1 VPPYQFTIT
10 DIKRVIRQ
18 RKWLI
23 IVPIVIVT
31 IISVLGAYL
40 LPRKYESATT
50 IWVQRD
56 EILNPL
62 VSYTIAVQMASGD
75 RLETFSEIVYSRR
88 TIEAVIDSLGLGEGL
103 DTGIE
108 WDELIEKIRRDTRT
122 TRKSMNA
129 FSISYTDTD
138 PVRAQ
143 RMVSILANL
152 FIEIRLRGESRR
164 NELTVKFFE
173 TKLQEYQEKFEETQ
187 KQVLTLVRE
196 RMRER
201 PTGSS
206 GLYSRLESIDR
217 EITASLQRVKEYNR
231 VDAKLGLF
239 PDAFRTDQGKAALAE
254 LQSSDVPYAQELR
267 SVLSRYTEVSLRYTP
282 QYPEVGKIEF
292 EIQELLRRIGVAVQS
307 EITVQTARVQQLQK
321 DRSEIVQE
329 LVSTSVDQRVD
340 IDKESYYKLY
350 RQLYE
355 DMKVK
360 LEQAKTAQELGRNA
374 ESSFIIIDPA
384 RVPAKPSKPNRKL
397 IIGGGFG
404 LGLILGIVSA
414 LAAELLDTRVRT
426 PRDIE
431 VYHLP
436 VIALLPEGHP
446 GKKSI

>member
-1 VPPYQFTIT
+1 VPQQFTVT

-23 IVPIVIVT
+23 IVPLVIVT
-31 IISVLGAYL
+31 GASILGAYL
-40 LPRKYESATT
+40 LPRKYESTTT

-62 VSYTIAVQMASGD
+62 VSYQMAVQLASAD
-75 RLETFSEIVYSRR
+75 RLETFSEIVYSRK
-88 TIEAVIDSLGLGEGL
+88 TLEAVIDSLGLGEGVQ
-103 DTGIE
+103 TGIE
-108 WDELIEKIRRDTRT
+108 WDELIERTRRNIQTF
-122 TRKSMNA
+122 RKSMNS
-129 FSISYTDTD
+129 FSLTYIDTD

-143 RMVSILANL
+143 RMVSTLANV
-152 FIEIRLRGESRR
+152 FIETRLRGESRR
-164 NELTVKFFE
+164 NELTVRFFE
-173 TKLQEYQEKFEETQ
+173 TKLQEYQEKFEQTQ
-187 KQVLTLVRE
+187 TQVLAMVRE

-201 PTGSS
+201 PTGST

-217 EITASLQRVKEYNR
+217 EITAALKQVKEYNR

-254 LQSSDVPYAQELR
+254 LQTSDIPNAAELR
-267 SVLSRYTEVSLRYTP
+267 SLLSRYTEVSLRYTP

-292 EIQELLRRIGVAVQS
+292 EIEELLRRIGVAVQN
-307 EITVQTARVQQLQK
+307 EITSQTARIQQLQQ
-321 DRSEIVQE
+321 DRTETVQE
-329 LVSTSVDQRVD
+329 LVNSSVDQQVD

-360 LEQAKTAQELGRNA
+360 LEQAKTARELGRNA

-384 RVPAKPSKPNRKL
+384 RVPAKPSKPNQKL
-397 IIGGGFG
+397 IIIGGFG
-404 LGLILGIVSA
+404 FGLILGIVSA
-414 LAAELLDTRVRT
+414 LAAEMLDTRVRT

-436 VIALLPEGHP
+436 VIALLPEGRPEKQP
-446 GKKSI
+446 G